1 VIDIDYDENA
11 SKISRLATYLRVGLA
26 SADPA
31 VMQVRVLLRVVHHW
45 LTLVVLRFLSVRRV
59 RSVGLLVRRAP

>member
-1 VIDIDYDENA
+1 
-11 SKISRLATYLRVGLA
+11 LRVGLA